1 MKKNID
7 IIKVANLGKAG
18 ASVFSK
24 LAIDGDP
31 SLRAN
36 KPKVEK
42 KIEVK
47 KPDAKAKADSTF
59 KADLKKLK
67 LKDPVFAAKIDSM
80 NAKHRA
86 DSLKVDKEFKKTMR
100 EMHVADSLRADAN
113 RQAFVQDSTNYG
125 GIIAR
130 LKRTFGL

>member
-59 KADLKKLK
+59 NAEIKKIK

>member
-31 SLRAN
+31 SLRVK

-47 KPDAKAKADSTF
+47 KPDIKAKEDSTF
-59 KADLKKLK
+59 NANIKQLK
-67 LKDPVFAAKIDSM
+67 LKDPKFSAKIDSM
-80 NAKHRA
+80 NAKHKA
-86 DSLKVDKEFKKTMR
+86 DSLKIDKDFKNTMR
-100 EMHVADSLRADAN
+100 EFHVADSLRADAN
-113 RQAFVQDSTNYG
+113 REAFVQDSTNYG
-125 GIIAR
+125 GMIAR
-130 LKRTFGL
+130 IKRTLGL